1 MHKVLRLLPID
12 DSSDNAP
19 GPGPSEDRG
28 RDRSENDSNS
38 DRDDCK
44 RQAVAPD
51 SSDDM
56 VLETSEISSPKTAE
70 AASTADTAERIAADA
85 NQATPIADK
94 ERLQRE
100 LESLNALIPQLVAR
114 KATLEAQLSSEAETA
129 PLPSALA
136 LHRQILTRLPPDCR
150 CIQLMWFLTP

>member
-56 VLETSEISSPKTAE
+56 VLETSGISPKTAE
-70 AASTADTAERIAADA
+70 AASTADTVDRIAADA
-85 NQATPIADK
+85 NQASPIADK

-100 LESLNALIPQLVAR
+100 LASLNALIPQLVAR

-129 PLPSALA
+129 PPPAATTQSQPAMQAEPSMQTKQTEPV
-136 LHRQILTRLPPDCR
+136 R
-150 CIQLMWFLTP
+150 

>member
-1 MHKVLRLLPID
+1 MLRALPID

-56 VLETSEISSPKTAE
+56 VLETSGILPKTAE
-70 AASTADTAERIAADA
+70 AASTADTVDRIAADA
-85 NQATPIADK
+85 NQATPIEDK
-94 ERLQRE
+94 ERIQCE
-100 LESLNALIPQLVAR
+100 LHSRLPYPR
-114 KATLEAQLSSEAETA
+114 GAQDQAHPLA
-129 PLPSALA
+129 PLHRGEGEGTAGPISSGEAGGVLA
-136 LHRQILTRLPPDCR
+136 VWRHCL
-150 CIQLMWFLTP
+150 FLTVSL